1 MELLAKPWQPLDS
14 SSRRE
19 YLFAVSEDADGF
31 AVLFWGRGRIAT
43 VTRPLDALCV
53 PHQNCDRSLYS
64 CALGTSRPYYDDV
77 KHPTPLVSHII
88 DSH

>member
-31 AVLFWGRGRIAT
+31 ADLFWGPGRIAT

-53 PHQNCDRSLYS
+53 PHQ
-64 CALGTSRPYYDDV
+64 
-77 KHPTPLVSHII
+77 K
-88 DSH
+88 